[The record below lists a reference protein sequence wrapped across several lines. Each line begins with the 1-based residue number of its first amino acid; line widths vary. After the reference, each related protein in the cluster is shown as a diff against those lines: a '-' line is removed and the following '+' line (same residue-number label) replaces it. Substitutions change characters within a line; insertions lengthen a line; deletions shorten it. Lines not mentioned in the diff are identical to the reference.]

1 MKLKALTSY
10 LVLVFALSTA
20 TVTLR
25 AADAGQDSRP
35 VPVKTPPPVYPSDMR
50 RDGISGMVTVKVV
63 IDESGNV
70 AECAVNKST
79 RAEFETAALNAVK
92 NWKFKP
98 AVKGGSAVR
107 SQVIIPV
114 SFTSEA

>member
-10 LVLVFALSTA
+10 IVLVFALSTA

-25 AADAGQDSRP
+25 AADEQESRP
-35 VPVKTPPPVYPSDMR
+35 VPVKTPPPVYPRDMR
-50 RDGISGMVTVKVV
+50 RDGISGMVAVKVV

-70 AECAVNKST
+70 AECSVNKST
-79 RAEFETAALNAVK
+79 RAEFETAALEAVK

-107 SQVIIPV
+107 VQVIIPV
-114 SFTSEA
+114 SFTTEA

>member
-10 LVLVFALSTA
+10 IVLVFALSTA
-20 TVTLR
+20 TVALR
-25 AADAGQDSRP
+25 ADEQSSRP
-35 VPVKTPPPVYPSDMR
+35 VPVKTPPPVYPREMR
-50 RDGISGMVTVKVV
+50 KDGISGMVTVKVV

-70 AECAVNKST
+70 AECSVNKST
-79 RAEFETAALNAVK
+79 RAEFETAAVEAVK

-98 AVKGGSAVR
+98 AQKDGAAVR